1 MPSQIFRRGPTTPSM
16 NLTPLIDVGFQ
27 LIIFFLLVN
36 NIISEE
42 TVRMIVPDLEEP
54 KTRELGR
61 IERVVVN
68 VAPRDYDTEDRSAN
82 SLLFDGEAHYYQVNQ
97 RRFEL
102 SELENVTADLE
113 AYRARNPNI
122 EVLLRADAAIY
133 FDSVQRI
140 MAAITDAGVEKVN
153 LVAQL
158 DKNGAPAD

>member
-1 MPSQIFRRGPTTPSM
+1 M
-16 NLTPLIDVGFQ
+16 
-27 LIIFFLLVN
+27 
-36 NIISEE
+36 
-42 TVRMIVPDLEEP
+42 
-54 KTRELGR
+54 
-61 IERVVVN
+61 VVN

-102 SELENVTADLE
+102 SELEDVTADLE